1 MIKDFSYIQFINDL
15 LNQNVAWI
23 KNKYK
28 GELPPEVSIDT
39 LIKKILEYEME
50 ERFIDQDI
58 FSHNADGQ
66 YLLRE
71 KDCFLSIYRERG
83 MVLMEEKFKN
93 IEDGLKEKLQ
103 GMYWWL

>member
-1 MIKDFSYIQFINDL
+1 MINDFSYNEFIDDL
-15 LNQNVAWI
+15 SSQYSSWI
-23 KNKYK
+23 KDKYK
-28 GELPPEVSIDT
+28 GKLPPEVSIDT
-39 LIKKILEYEME
+39 LIEKILEYGME
-50 ERFIDQDI
+50 EKFIDQDI

-83 MVLMEEKFKN
+83 MVLMEEKFNN

-103 GMYWWL
+103 GKYWWL